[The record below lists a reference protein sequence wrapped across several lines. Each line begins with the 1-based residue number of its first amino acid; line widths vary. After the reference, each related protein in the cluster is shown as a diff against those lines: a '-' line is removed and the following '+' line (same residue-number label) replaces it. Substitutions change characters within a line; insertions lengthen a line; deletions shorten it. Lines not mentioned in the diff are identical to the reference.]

1 MKMNRTLG
9 NAIGIAMAVALCSGT
24 GLSTAQAAEN
34 PLEIN
39 ACELLT
45 PAEITAAI
53 GGLPVDQG
61 RRQDEGM
68 SRDGQYSSSCI
79 WTIEPG
85 KAPDQTAPG
94 RGRRFVILNAMQWPA
109 GKDMAKKFLEAFHE
123 SADKGVIPSKP
134 APRKFGDEALWWG
147 DGLAVRRGDVSF
159 GVSVFMPKRD
169 VARTSAM
176 EEKLAPHVLKRIDKK
191 SAV

>member
-1 MKMNRTLG
+1 M
-9 NAIGIAMAVALCSGT
+9 
-24 GLSTAQAAEN
+24 LSAAHAAES
-34 PLEIN
+34 PLEID

-45 PAEITAAI
+45 PTEISAAI
-53 GGLPVDQG
+53 GLPVDQG

-79 WTIEPG
+79 WMIEPG
-85 KAPDQTAPG
+85 KP
-94 RGRRFVILNAMQWPA
+94 GRRFVILNAQQWPA
-109 GKDMAKKFLEAFHE
+109 GRDLAKKFLQAFHE
-123 SADKGVIPSKP
+123 SADKGIIASKP
-134 APRKFGDEALWWG
+134 SPRKFGDEALWWG

-159 GVSVFMPKRD
+159 GISVFMPRPD

-176 EEKLAPHVLKRIDKK
+176 EEKLAPHVLRRLDKK

>member
-1 MKMNRTLG
+1 MKRTLAT
-9 NAIGIAMAVALCSGT
+9 AIAAALFFGAMGAA
-24 GLSTAQAAEN
+24 AAAAES

-53 GGLPVDQG
+53 GLPVDQG

-68 SRDGQYSSSCI
+68 SRDGQYSSTCF

-94 RGRRFVILNAMQWPA
+94 RGRRFVILNAQRWPA
-109 GKDMAKKFLEAFHE
+109 GRDMAKKFLEAFHE
-123 SADKGVIPSKP
+123 SAEQGVIANKP

-147 DGLAVRRGDVSF
+147 DGLAVRKGDVSF
-159 GVSVFMPKRD
+159 GLSVFMPKRGE
-169 VARTSAM
+169 ARTSAM
-176 EEKLAPHVLKRIDKK
+176 EEKLAPQILKRLDRKT
-191 SAV
+191 AV

>member
-1 MKMNRTLG
+1 MKPTLR
-9 NAIGIAMAVALCSGT
+9 AALAIAMLYGGSLCAAHA
-24 GLSTAQAAEN
+24 AQS

-45 PAEITAAI
+45 PAEISAAI
-53 GGLPVDQG
+53 GLPVDKG

-79 WTIEPG
+79 WMIEPG
-85 KAPDQTAPG
+85 KAPDATAPA

-109 GKDMAKKFLEAFHE
+109 GRDMARKFLQAFHD
-123 SADKGVIPSKP
+123 SAEKGIIASKP
-134 APRKFGDEALWWG
+134 SPRKFGDEALWWG

-159 GVSVFMPKRD
+159 GLSVFMPQRNG
-169 VARTSAM
+169 VRTSAM
-176 EEKLAPHVLKRIDKK
+176 EEKLAPHVLRRLDKK

>member
-1 MKMNRTLG
+1 MKTNRTLG
-9 NAIGIAMAVALCSGT
+9 LATAVALWSG
-24 GLSTAQAAEN
+24 AAFSATPAAGN

-39 ACELLT
+39 ACDLLT
-45 PAEITAAI
+45 PAEITAAV
-53 GGLPVDQG
+53 GLPVDNG

-85 KAPDQTAPG
+85 KPLDQTAPG

-159 GVSVFMPKRD
+159 GLSVFMPKRD
-169 VARTSAM
+169 VARTSAL
-176 EEKLAPHVLKRIDKK
+176 EEKLAPHVLKRLDKK

>member
-1 MKMNRTLG
+1 MKMHRTLG
-9 NAIGIAMAVALCSGT
+9 IATVFAVLSGA
-24 GLSTAQAAEN
+24 GFSAAQAAEN

-39 ACELLT
+39 ACELLSA
-45 PAEITAAI
+45 AEITAAI
-53 GGLPVDQG
+53 GLPVDQG

-79 WTIEPG
+79 WMIEPG

-109 GKDMAKKFLEAFHE
+109 GKNMAKKFLEAFHE

-159 GVSVFMPKRD
+159 GISVFMPKRD

-176 EEKLAPHVLKRIDKK
+176 EEKLAPHVLRRLDKK